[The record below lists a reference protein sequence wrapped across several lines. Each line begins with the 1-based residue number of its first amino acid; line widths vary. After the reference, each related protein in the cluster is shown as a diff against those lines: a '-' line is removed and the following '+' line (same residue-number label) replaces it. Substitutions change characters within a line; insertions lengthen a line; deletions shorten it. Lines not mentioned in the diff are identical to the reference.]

1 MSLAKELADRGER
14 STVMAYLELCRRFWQ
29 SPQLNQ
35 WIQTLKNG
43 QVPNFGA
50 NLTY

>member
-14 STVMAYLELCRRFWQ
+14 GTVIAYLELCRSFWQ
-29 SPQLNQ
+29 GPQLNQ
-35 WIQTLKNG
+35 WIQTLRNG
-43 QVPNFGA
+43 KVPSFGA

>member
-1 MSLAKELADRGER
+1 
-14 STVMAYLELCRRFWQ
+14 MAYLELCRRFWQ
-29 SPQLNQ
+29 GPQLNQ